1 MKLSV
6 TLDED
11 VVERLRKL
19 ADEDDRQLSSYMNRV
34 LREVLWKIDRS

>member
-1 MKLSV
+1 MYPRKPLKVKLSV

-19 ADEDDRQLSSYMNRV
+19 ADEG
-34 LREVLWKIDRS
+34 